1 MAGQNKIGIRYAQA
15 LAGLAG
21 ERNDT
26 AAVYA
31 DMKSIAAACDGSADL
46 RTLLKSPVIK
56 PDVKIGVLKAVFGTL
71 SPVTQLFVEKI
82 AKGQREKYLG
92 DIAKAFIQQV
102 DAVNGIYTV
111 HVKTAAP
118 LNAANRAKVQEL
130 AKRELSLGNGKE
142 VRIEETVNPDLI
154 GGFIVT
160 VGDRQIDTSFA
171 HQLKGLK
178 RSFSENI
185 YEKNF

>member
-21 ERNDT
+21 ERNET
-26 AAVYA
+26 TAVYA
-31 DMKSIAAACDGSADL
+31 DMKSIAAAYDGSEDL

-56 PDVKIGVLKAVFGTL
+56 PDAKIAILKAVFGNL
-71 SPVTQLFVEKI
+71 SAVTQLFVEKI
-82 AKGQREKYLG
+82 TKGQREKYLG
-92 DIAKAFIQQV
+92 DIAQAFIHQV
-102 DAVNGIYTV
+102 DAGNGIYTV
-111 HVKTAAP
+111 KVKTAAP

-130 AKRELSLGNGKE
+130 AKRELSGADVKD
-142 VRIEETVNPDLI
+142 VQIEETIDPSLI

-171 HQLKGLK
+171 HSLKGLK
-178 RSFSENI
+178 RTFSENI